1 MAFEWT
7 WMLLLEDVRQGVF
20 YAALF
25 CFWIIFCGEH
35 LMVSSLSFPVLSA
48 TLPGETFVFSRLQ
61 KKPPQNCLGEQPEES
76 ADGVL
81 VAGRAGGVRLLCS
94 ARVRPERKV
103 MAQPLRSVVI
113 CLPLS
118 IWMFFVSR
126 KGGLI

>member
-1 MAFEWT
+1 
-7 WMLLLEDVRQGVF
+7 MLLLEDVRQGVF

-61 KKPPQNCLGEQPEES
+61 NCLGEQPEES
-76 ADGVL
+76 AVGVL

-94 ARVRPERKV
+94 PRVRPERKV
-103 MAQPLRSVVI
+103 MTQLLRSVVI

-118 IWMFFVSR
+118 IWMFSVSR